1 MNTLTPDKA
10 SVFLVTTLRKR
21 LKAVRRR
28 IPGVRKGRDI
38 ECVHDLRVALR
49 RLRGALTVL
58 AGFFPAHLV
67 KRWRK
72 PVRRLTR
79 TMGAARDA
87 DVQIEF
93 LKAFLKGTTDPRCR
107 PGIEHLLLRATQR
120 REALQSKVLRE
131 LERFE
136 KAAVAGALDAALL
149 RKQVRARSLP
159 PRKLRRLAC
168 DCLTTL
174 LEDMLAYET
183 QVMHP
188 KRIAALHRM
197 RIAARRLRY
206 AIEVFAPLYPDALEA
221 AHTLLTEIQD
231 LLGDIHDCD
240 LWIEFLP
247 TFLETEQARTRNH
260 GGRSRAV
267 NRLAPGLKLLAHER
281 RQHRDTRYRE
291 FIARWQKVKKQNFW
305 KTFRRNLRPP
315 KAATVVVGR

>member
-1 MNTLTPDKA
+1 MNTLPSDNA
-10 SVFLVTTLRKR
+10 SVFLATTLRKR
-21 LKAVRRR
+21 LKAVRRQ

-49 RLRGALTVL
+49 RLRCALTVL

-107 PGIEHLLLRATQR
+107 PGIERLLLRTTQR

-136 KAAVAGALDAALL
+136 KAAVAGALDAAL
-149 RKQVRARSLP
+149 RQEQSRVRP
-159 PRKLRRLAC
+159 FPRRGAEALRRLYRLAF
-168 DCLTTL
+168 DCLTDL
-174 LEDMLAYET
+174 LEDMLTYET

-240 LWIEFLP
+240 LWIDFLP
-247 TFLETEQARTRNH
+247 AFLETERDRTRNH
-260 GGRSRAV
+260 GGRSSAV
-267 NRLAPGLKLLAHER
+267 NRLAPGLALLAHER

-291 FIARWQKVKKQNFW
+291 FIARWQAVKKQKFW
-305 KTFRRNLRPP
+305 KTFRRNLQRPL
-315 KAATVVVGR
+315 R